1 MPAQRGRL
9 TLPATSSYYY
19 RRALRPREMLPAVGV
34 ALGAGLVVFYLAKL
48 MLQRTPLRPEPLPSA
63 QAKRGGAR
71 RPPGAVP
78 R

>member
-48 MLQRTPLRPEPLPSA
+48 MLQRTPLRPGAE
-63 QAKRGGAR
+63 RGGAR